1 MSQALYRKYRP
12 KTFDEVYGQ
21 SNIVNILKN
30 QIDNNK
36 ISHAYLF
43 SGTRGTGKT
52 SCAKIFSRAVNCLNP
67 KDGNPCNECANCKA
81 ILDESTMDVIEMD
94 AASNRRI
101 DDIRQLRDT
110 VIYPPTDLKYKV
122 YIIDEA
128 HMITNEG
135 FNALLKIM
143 EEPPKHLIFILATTE
158 VDKIPD
164 TILSRTQRF
173 EFKKIE
179 DQVIEERIADI
190 LEQEEIK
197 MDSLAINSI
206 SNIGKGSMRDAL
218 STLDQV
224 ISMNK
229 DEFNLEDINDILGIV
244 GTEVKL
250 GIYQSVIGNDVKTLM
265 SLVDKE
271 LDKGKDSHNIIKEMI
286 AFVELLLDTKI
297 GQLKEDIPEE
307 VRSLVKDL
315 SLDYIINS
323 LDILVD
329 YELRIRKSDNRNLL
343 LKMSMIRLLDNTPK
357 DLLIKRIEALEDRIC
372 KLEEGDFTPSPKP
385 GQASKSAEVKKSN
398 VKPVSIAN
406 GNPFEDLR
414 KDVEEKDLVQDMENA
429 KAEVKPDEVKET
441 ESVTKTFESE
451 AKHTEVEAPK
461 DEANPSK
468 ADAKI
473 LDDKKQQSIER
484 AIRNY
489 VLNKFPSSKQLY
501 DQVISFTFRNE
512 QLIYLVNEKGY
523 AFSKV
528 MAGLFAETEEAF
540 YRQTKIKI
548 IIKFELR
555 PSKHV
560 EEVDKNDDNIKKI
573 KNFFGTDNLEIIE

>member
-21 SNIVNILKN
+21 ANIVNILKN

-67 KDGNPCNECANCKA
+67 KDGNPCNECVNCKA
-81 ILDESTMDVIEMD
+81 ILEESTMDVIEMD

-158 VDKIPD
+158 VEKIPD

-179 DQVIEERIADI
+179 DEIIERRISDI
-190 LEQEEIK
+190 LKKEKIR

-224 ISMNK
+224 ISLNK
-229 DEFNLEDINDILGIV
+229 EEFNLEDINDILGIV

-250 GIYQSVIGNDVKTLM
+250 AIYKSVLDKDIQTLM
-265 SLVDKE
+265 LLVDKE
-271 LDKGKDSHNIIKEMI
+271 IEKGKDSHNIIKEMI
-286 AFVELLLDTKI
+286 AFVESLLDAKI
-297 GQLKEDIPEE
+297 GQAKD
-307 VRSLVKDL
+307 LVSTQVDGLIKDL
-315 SLDYIINS
+315 SLDHIINT
-323 LDILVD
+323 LDILID

-357 DLLIKRIEALEDRIC
+357 DVLIKRIEALEQRIYS
-372 KLEEGDFTPSPKP
+372 LEEDETVVSNK
-385 GQASKSAEVKKSN
+385 AKSSKKSL
-398 VKPVSIAN
+398 VAKSSMTKPVSVAD
-406 GNPFEDLR
+406 GNPFDSLK
-414 KDVEEKDLVQDMENA
+414 KDVDKSENA
-429 KAEVKPDEVKET
+429 SKN
-441 ESVTKTFESE
+441 
-451 AKHTEVEAPK
+451 K
-461 DEANPSK
+461 DEANVVHEQGK
-468 ADAKI
+468 EV
-473 LDDKKQQSIER
+473 DDKKNIELERLTKSIDEKRQNSIEK

-501 DQVISFTFRNE
+501 EQVVSHSFRND

-528 MAGLFAETEEAF
+528 MAGLFIETQEAF
-540 YRQTKIKI
+540 YRQTKIQI
-548 IIKFELR
+548 SIKFELK
-555 PSKHV
+555 PSKFIEKV
-560 EEVDKNDDNIKKI
+560 DESEERVNKI
-573 KNFFGTDNLEIIE
+573 KNFFDGDNLEIIE

>member
-21 SNIVNILKN
+21 ANIVNILKN

-67 KDGNPCNECANCKA
+67 KDGNPCNECVNCKA
-81 ILDESTMDVIEMD
+81 ILEESTMDVIEMD

-158 VDKIPD
+158 VEKIPD

-179 DQVIEERIADI
+179 DEIIERRISDI
-190 LEQEEIK
+190 LKKEKIR

-224 ISMNK
+224 ISLNK
-229 DEFNLEDINDILGIV
+229 EEFNLEDINDILGIV

-250 GIYQSVIGNDVKTLM
+250 AIYKSVLDKDIQTLM
-265 SLVDKE
+265 LLVDKE
-271 LDKGKDSHNIIKEMI
+271 IEKGKDSHNIIKEMI
-286 AFVELLLDTKI
+286 AFVESLLDAKI
-297 GQLKEDIPEE
+297 GQAKD
-307 VRSLVKDL
+307 LVSTQVDGLIKDL
-315 SLDYIINS
+315 SLDHIINT
-323 LDILVD
+323 LDILID

-357 DLLIKRIEALEDRIC
+357 DVLIKRIEALEQRVYS
-372 KLEEGDFTPSPKP
+372 LEEDETVVSNK
-385 GQASKSAEVKKSN
+385 AKSSKKSL
-398 VKPVSIAN
+398 VAKSSMTKPVSVAD
-406 GNPFEDLR
+406 GNPFDSLK
-414 KDVEEKDLVQDMENA
+414 KDVDKSENA
-429 KAEVKPDEVKET
+429 SKN
-441 ESVTKTFESE
+441 
-451 AKHTEVEAPK
+451 K
-461 DEANPSK
+461 DEANVVHEQGK
-468 ADAKI
+468 EV
-473 LDDKKQQSIER
+473 DDKKNIELERLTKSIDEKRQNSIEK

-501 DQVISFTFRNE
+501 EQVVSHSFRND

-523 AFSKV
+523 AFSRV
-528 MAGLFAETEEAF
+528 MAGLFIETQEAF
-540 YRQTKIKI
+540 YRQTKIQI
-548 IIKFELR
+548 SIKFELK
-555 PSKHV
+555 PSKFIEKV
-560 EEVDKNDDNIKKI
+560 DESEERVNKI
-573 KNFFGTDNLEIIE
+573 KNFFDGDNLEIIE

>member
-21 SNIVNILKN
+21 ANIVNILKN

-67 KDGNPCNECANCKA
+67 KDGNPCNECVNCKA
-81 ILDESTMDVIEMD
+81 ILEESTMDVIEMD

-158 VDKIPD
+158 VEKIPD

-179 DQVIEERIADI
+179 DEIIERRISDI
-190 LEQEEIK
+190 LEKEKIR

-224 ISMNK
+224 ISLNK
-229 DEFNLEDINDILGIV
+229 EEFNLEDINDILGIV

-250 GIYQSVIGNDVKTLM
+250 AIYKSVLDKDIQTLM
-265 SLVDKE
+265 LLVDKE
-271 LDKGKDSHNIIKEMI
+271 IEKGKDSHNIIKEMI
-286 AFVELLLDTKI
+286 AFVESLLDAKI
-297 GQLKEDIPEE
+297 GQAKD
-307 VRSLVKDL
+307 LVSTQVDGLIKDL
-315 SLDYIINS
+315 SLDHIINT
-323 LDILVD
+323 LDILID

-357 DLLIKRIEALEDRIC
+357 DVLIKRIEALEQRIYS
-372 KLEEGDFTPSPKP
+372 LEEDETVVSNK
-385 GQASKSAEVKKSN
+385 AKSSKKSL
-398 VKPVSIAN
+398 VAKSSMTKPVSVAD
-406 GNPFEDLR
+406 GNPFDSLK
-414 KDVEEKDLVQDMENA
+414 KDVDKSENA
-429 KAEVKPDEVKET
+429 SKN
-441 ESVTKTFESE
+441 
-451 AKHTEVEAPK
+451 K
-461 DEANPSK
+461 DEANVVHEQGK
-468 ADAKI
+468 EV
-473 LDDKKQQSIER
+473 DDKKNIELERLTKSIDEKRQNSIEK

-501 DQVISFTFRNE
+501 EQVVSHSFRND

-528 MAGLFAETEEAF
+528 MAGLFIETQEAF
-540 YRQTKIKI
+540 YRQTKIQI
-548 IIKFELR
+548 SIKFELK
-555 PSKHV
+555 PSKFIEKV
-560 EEVDKNDDNIKKI
+560 DESEERVNKI
-573 KNFFGTDNLEIIE
+573 KNFFDGDNLEIIE

>member
-21 SNIVNILKN
+21 TNIVNILKN
-30 QIDNNK
+30 QIQNNK

-81 ILDESTMDVIEMD
+81 ILDESSMDVIEMD

-179 DQVIEERIADI
+179 DQVIEDRIKDI
-190 LEQEEIK
+190 LDKESIN
-197 MDSLAINSI
+197 MDQDAINAI

-229 DEFNLEDINDILGIV
+229 DEFKLEDINDILGIV
-244 GTEVKL
+244 GTNVKL
-250 GIYQSVIGNDVKTLM
+250 GIYRAVVDGDVESLIGL
-265 SLVDKE
+265 LDKE
-271 LDKGKDSHNIIKEMI
+271 LEKGKDSHNIIKEMI
-286 AFVELLLDTKI
+286 AFIESLLDYKI
-297 GQLKEDIPEE
+297 GQLKNDLGPD
-307 VRSLVKDL
+307 VHKLVDSL
-315 SLDYIINS
+315 SLEYIINS
-323 LDILVD
+323 LDILIE
-329 YELRIRKSDNRNLL
+329 YELKIRKSDNRNLL
-343 LKMSMIRLLDNTPK
+343 LKMSMIRLVDNTPR
-357 DLLIKRIEALEDRIC
+357 DVLLARIKALEERISR
-372 KLEEGDFTPSPKP
+372 LEQGDLTRPIQKP
-385 GQASKSAEVKKSN
+385 QGIKKSDS
-398 VKPVSIAN
+398 KPVSLAD
-406 GNPFEDLR
+406 GNPFDKLKQEVD
-414 KDVEEKDLVQDMENA
+414 KKEEEEKLDNKDELKLA
-429 KAEVKPDEVKET
+429 K
-441 ESVTKTFESE
+441 E
-451 AKHTEVEAPK
+451 AKRQTEELEQKVPEKVPEEDKQEAV
-461 DEANPSK
+461 
-468 ADAKI
+468 
-473 LDDKKQQSIER
+473 ER
-484 AIRNY
+484 AIRKY
-489 VLNKFPSSKQLY
+489 VLNKFPSSKNLY
-501 DQVISFTFRNE
+501 DHVLSYSFRKD
-512 QLIYLVNEKGY
+512 QLIYEVDETGY
-523 AFSKV
+523 QFSKV
-528 MAGLFAETEEAF
+528 MKNLFIQTQEAF
-540 YRQTKIKI
+540 FRQTKIKV
-548 IIKFELR
+548 IIKFELK
-555 PSKHV
+555 PSKY
-560 EEVDKNDDNIKKI
+560 EKAEKEDDGKLDKIKEFFGKDNI
-573 KNFFGTDNLEIIE
+573 EIIE

>member
-21 SNIVNILKN
+21 ANIVNILKN

-67 KDGNPCNECANCKA
+67 KDGNPCNECVNCKA
-81 ILDESTMDVIEMD
+81 ILEESTMDVIEMD

-158 VDKIPD
+158 VEKIPD

-179 DQVIEERIADI
+179 DEIIERRISEI
-190 LEQEEIK
+190 LEKEKIR

-224 ISMNK
+224 ISLNK
-229 DEFNLEDINDILGIV
+229 EEFNLEDINDILGIV

-250 GIYQSVIGNDVKTLM
+250 AIYKSVLDKDIQTLM
-265 SLVDKE
+265 LLVDKE
-271 LDKGKDSHNIIKEMI
+271 IEKGKDSHNIIKEMI
-286 AFVELLLDTKI
+286 AFVESLLDAKI
-297 GQLKEDIPEE
+297 GQAKD
-307 VRSLVKDL
+307 LVSTQVDGLIKDL
-315 SLDYIINS
+315 SLDHIINT
-323 LDILVD
+323 LDILID

-357 DLLIKRIEALEDRIC
+357 DVLIKRIEALEQRIYS
-372 KLEEGDFTPSPKP
+372 LEEDETVVSNK
-385 GQASKSAEVKKSN
+385 AKSSKKSL
-398 VKPVSIAN
+398 VAKSSMTKPVSVAD
-406 GNPFEDLR
+406 GNPFDSLK
-414 KDVEEKDLVQDMENA
+414 KDVDKSENA
-429 KAEVKPDEVKET
+429 SKN
-441 ESVTKTFESE
+441 
-451 AKHTEVEAPK
+451 K
-461 DEANPSK
+461 DEANVVHEK
-468 ADAKI
+468 GKEV
-473 LDDKKQQSIER
+473 DDKKNIELERPTKSIDEKRQNSIEK

-501 DQVISFTFRNE
+501 EQVVSHSFRND

-528 MAGLFAETEEAF
+528 MAGLFIETQEAF

-548 IIKFELR
+548 SIKFELK
-555 PSKHV
+555 PSKFV
-560 EEVDKNDDNIKKI
+560 EKVDESEERVNKI
-573 KNFFGTDNLEIIE
+573 KNFFDGDNLEIIE

>member
-21 SNIVNILKN
+21 ANIVNILKN

-67 KDGNPCNECANCKA
+67 QDGNPCNECANCKA
-81 ILDESTMDVIEMD
+81 ILEESTMDVIEMD

-179 DQVIEERIADI
+179 DEIIERRISDI
-190 LEQEEIK
+190 LEKEKIR

-224 ISMNK
+224 ISLNK
-229 DEFNLEDINDILGIV
+229 EEFNLEDINDILGIV

-250 GIYQSVIGNDVKTLM
+250 AIYKSVLDKDIQTLM
-265 SLVDKE
+265 LLVDKE
-271 LDKGKDSHNIIKEMI
+271 IEKGKDSHNIIKEMI
-286 AFVELLLDTKI
+286 AFVESLLDAKI
-297 GQLKEDIPEE
+297 GQAKD
-307 VRSLVKDL
+307 LVSTQVDGLIKDL
-315 SLDYIINS
+315 SLDYIINT
-323 LDILVD
+323 LDILID

-357 DLLIKRIEALEDRIC
+357 DVLIKRIEALEQRIYS
-372 KLEEGDFTPSPKP
+372 LEEDETVVSNK
-385 GQASKSAEVKKSN
+385 AKSSKKSL
-398 VKPVSIAN
+398 VAKSSMTKPVSVAD
-406 GNPFEDLR
+406 GNPFDSLK
-414 KDVEEKDLVQDMENA
+414 KDVDKSENA
-429 KAEVKPDEVKET
+429 SKN
-441 ESVTKTFESE
+441 
-451 AKHTEVEAPK
+451 K
-461 DEANPSK
+461 DEANVVHEQGK
-468 ADAKI
+468 EV
-473 LDDKKQQSIER
+473 DDKKNIELERLTKSIDEKRQNSIEK

-501 DQVISFTFRNE
+501 EQVVSHSFRND

-523 AFSKV
+523 AFSRV
-528 MAGLFAETEEAF
+528 MAGLFIETQEAF
-540 YRQTKIKI
+540 YRQTKIQI
-548 IIKFELR
+548 SIKFELK
-555 PSKHV
+555 PSKFIEKV
-560 EEVDKNDDNIKKI
+560 DESEERVNKI
-573 KNFFGTDNLEIIE
+573 KNFFDGDNLEIIE

>member
-21 SNIVNILKN
+21 ANIVNILKN

-67 KDGNPCNECANCKA
+67 KDGNPCNECVNCKA
-81 ILDESTMDVIEMD
+81 ILEESTMDVIEMD

-179 DQVIEERIADI
+179 DEIIERRISDI
-190 LEQEEIK
+190 LEKEKIR

-224 ISMNK
+224 ISLNK
-229 DEFNLEDINDILGIV
+229 EEFNLEDINDILGIV

-250 GIYQSVIGNDVKTLM
+250 AIYKSVLDKDIQTLM
-265 SLVDKE
+265 LLVDKE
-271 LDKGKDSHNIIKEMI
+271 IEKGKDSHNIIKEMI
-286 AFVELLLDTKI
+286 AFVESLLDAKI
-297 GQLKEDIPEE
+297 GQAKD
-307 VRSLVKDL
+307 LVSTQVDGLIKDL
-315 SLDYIINS
+315 SLDHIINT
-323 LDILVD
+323 LDILID

-357 DLLIKRIEALEDRIC
+357 DVLIKRIEALEQRIYS
-372 KLEEGDFTPSPKP
+372 LEEDETVVSNK
-385 GQASKSAEVKKSN
+385 AKSSKKSL
-398 VKPVSIAN
+398 VAKSSMTKPVSVAD
-406 GNPFEDLR
+406 GNPFDSLK
-414 KDVEEKDLVQDMENA
+414 KDVDKSENA
-429 KAEVKPDEVKET
+429 SKN
-441 ESVTKTFESE
+441 
-451 AKHTEVEAPK
+451 K
-461 DEANPSK
+461 DEANVVHEQGK
-468 ADAKI
+468 EV
-473 LDDKKQQSIER
+473 DDKKNIELERLTKSIDEKRQNSIEK

-501 DQVISFTFRNE
+501 EQVVSHSFRND

-523 AFSKV
+523 AFSRV
-528 MAGLFAETEEAF
+528 MAGLFIETQEAF
-540 YRQTKIKI
+540 YRQTKIQI
-548 IIKFELR
+548 SIKFELK
-555 PSKHV
+555 PSKFIEKV
-560 EEVDKNDDNIKKI
+560 DESEERVNKI
-573 KNFFGTDNLEIIE
+573 KNFFDVDNLEIIE